1 MPTPSAT
8 IRVRV
13 PFVDVDSSGRIHFT
27 ALFRYM
33 EVAEH
38 ELMRAIGLP
47 YATALRDT
55 AFPRVHLSADFRA
68 AATFDMVLDVEVGV
82 ERIGTSSWTV
92 AFTARR
98 APDDDAAPGAPPGTV
113 IAVGRMTIVAMDPAS
128 ERPVP
133 LPDPLRRALSGEG
146 GVMHSA

>member
-1 MPTPSAT
+1 MSSVT
-8 IRVRV
+8 IHVRV

-47 YATALRDT
+47 YATSLRDT

-68 AATFDMVLDVEVGV
+68 AATYDMLLDVEAHV
-82 ERIGTSSWTV
+82 ERVGTCSWTV
-92 AFTARR
+92 AFTTRR
-98 APDDDAAPGAPPGTV
+98 AVEDDGASGAPQGAV
-113 IAVGRMTIVAMDPAS
+113 IAEGHMTIVAMDPAT
-128 ERPVP
+128 ERSVP
-133 LPDPLRRALSGEG
+133 LPDPLRRA
-146 GVMHSA
+146 

>member
-1 MPTPSAT
+1 MPTPSVT

-27 ALFRYM
+27 AQFRYM

-47 YATALRDT
+47 YATAPHDT

-68 AATFDMVLDVEVGV
+68 AATYDMLLDVEACV
-82 ERIGTSSWTV
+82 ERVGTTSWTLV
-92 AFTARR
+92 FTTRR
-98 APDDDAAPGAPPGTV
+98 APDDDGVPGVPPGAL
-113 IAVGRMTIVAMDPAS
+113 IAEGRMVIVAMDPAT

-133 LPDPLRRALSGEG
+133 LPDALRRALSGEG
-146 GVMHSA
+146 GVTRGA

>member
-1 MPTPSAT
+1 MPTPTVT

-68 AATFDMVLDVEVGV
+68 AATYDMLLDVEARV
-82 ERIGTSSWTV
+82 ERVGTTSWTLV
-92 AFTARR
+92 FTTRR
-98 APDDDAAPGAPPGTV
+98 APEDDGVPGAPPGAL
-113 IAVGRMTIVAMDPAS
+113 IAEGHMTIVAMDPAT

-133 LPDPLRRALSGEG
+133 LPDSLRRALGGEG
-146 GVMHSA
+146 GVTHGA